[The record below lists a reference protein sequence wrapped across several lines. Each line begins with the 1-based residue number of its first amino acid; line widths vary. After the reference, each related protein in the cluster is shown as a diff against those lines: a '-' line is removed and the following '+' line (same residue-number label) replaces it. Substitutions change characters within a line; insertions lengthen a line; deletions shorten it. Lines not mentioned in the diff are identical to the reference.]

1 MTVLKS
7 ACPGRPE
14 PYVPVMILEKHPEL
28 VGLSADEK
36 LALIRELYSAMEA
49 QGDLEPNP
57 AIVADLHR
65 RREDYLRDPSRVVAW
80 ADVKRKL
87 AESAWRK

>member
-1 MTVLKS
+1 
-7 ACPGRPE
+7 
-14 PYVPVMILEKHPEL
+14 MILEKHPEL
-28 VGLSADEK
+28 AGLSPDEK
-36 LALIRELYSAMEA
+36 LELIGELYSAMEA

-65 RREDYLRDPSRVVAW
+65 RREEYLRDPSRVVAW
-80 ADVKRKL
+80 DDVKRKL

>member
-1 MTVLKS
+1 LRARVRNRN
-7 ACPGRPE
+7 A
-14 PYVPVMILEKHPEL
+14 
-28 VGLSADEK
+28 EK
-36 LALIRELYSAMEA
+36 LELIRELYSATEA

-57 AIVADLHR
+57 AIVADLQR

-80 ADVKRKL
+80 DDVKRKL

>member
-1 MTVLKS
+1 
-7 ACPGRPE
+7 
-14 PYVPVMILEKHPEL
+14 MILEKHPEL
-28 VGLSADEK
+28 VELTADEK
-36 LALIRELYSAMEA
+36 LELIRELYSAMEA

-80 ADVKRKL
+80 DDVKRKL